1 VTKNRLRSDDD
12 RILHILCP
20 EELFTELRGDPGL
33 VHFAAEDVDV
43 GVIGLVGEMRRDTRC
58 LDELCQRIP
67 RHPVGRPE
75 MNDLGFAEPFHLD
88 EVADL
93 DDKLVQTVPIPDDL
107 RVASSQIDTG
117 AQPPRADLGAL
128 VEDLLIRCILHHR
141 CI

>member
-1 VTKNRLRSDDD
+1 
-12 RILHILCP
+12 
-20 EELFTELRGDPGL
+20 
-33 VHFAAEDVDV
+33 
-43 GVIGLVGEMRRDTRC
+43 
-58 LDELCQRIP
+58 
-67 RHPVGRPE
+67 

-128 VEDLLIRCILHHR
+128 VEDLLIS
-141 CI
+141 